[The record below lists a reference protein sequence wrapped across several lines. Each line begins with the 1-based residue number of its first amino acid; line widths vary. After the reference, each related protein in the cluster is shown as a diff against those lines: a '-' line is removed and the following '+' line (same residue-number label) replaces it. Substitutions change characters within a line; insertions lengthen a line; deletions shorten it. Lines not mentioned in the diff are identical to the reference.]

1 MISYKEFIDLMKGR
15 GYILKNPIIIN
26 ESSPNIQ
33 TFLVKKDT
41 IGKFLEFS
49 CPNNTIISACGKT
62 HPGGCNG
69 SYYSVNIKCFNKDDE
84 ESFQGD
90 SYQSIPLTPDSQI
103 VAEIIVT
110 KILQKE
116 LDKNDPKVQESSQI
130 NNAILKII
138 GSENPYEYP
147 MRSGVYK
154 FISRDF
160 LERSFNLHSNEKMI
174 FYAINPNIDITKI
187 RFNLKADILEYNRG
201 ITNDT
206 K

>member
-1 MISYKEFIDLMKGR
+1 MISYKEFIDLMKVR
-15 GYILKNPIIIN
+15 GYILKSPVAIDESNPSIK
-26 ESSPNIQ
+26 
-33 TFLVKKDT
+33 TFSVKKDT

-62 HPGGCNG
+62 HPGGCN
-69 SYYSVNIKCFNKDDE
+69 SYYSFNIKCFNKDNE
-84 ESFQGD
+84 ESFQRD
-90 SYQSIPLTPDSQI
+90 SYRSIPLTPDSQI

-116 LDKNDPKVQESSQI
+116 LDKNDPKVQENSNI
-130 NNAILKII
+130 NSAILKII
-138 GSENPYEYP
+138 RSENSYEYP

-174 FYAINPNIDITKI
+174 LYAINPDTDIFKTK
-187 RFNLKADILEYNRG
+187 LEMKVDILELN
-201 ITNDT
+201 T
-206 K
+206 